1 MEKEC
6 FLNLDKYKDI
16 IKEKMCEKR
25 YKHSVSVSEWAVK
38 LALKYSANEKKAAI
52 AGILHDIT
60 KEMPE
65 EEQLKL
71 ISNSGINLSL
81 LEKKSIKLLHSI
93 SGAIYVREFL
103 KIDDEEIIN
112 AIKYHTTARE
122 DMTLLEKIIFIA
134 DFLSDDRKWEN
145 TDYFRKLALK
155 NLDDAL
161 IYGLKLTI
169 EGLLKGNKLIAENTF
184 KAYNYVILKSE

>member
-1 MEKEC
+1 MS
-6 FLNLDKYKDI
+6 LNLDDYKNI
-16 IKEKMCEKR
+16 IREKMGKKR

-38 LALKYSANEKKAAI
+38 LALKHGADEKKAAV

-71 ISNSGINLSL
+71 ISDSGIKLSL
-81 LEKKSIKLLHSI
+81 LESKSNKLWHSI
-93 SGAIYVREFL
+93 SGSIYVQKVL

-112 AIKYHTTARE
+112 AIKYHTTAKE
-122 DMTLLEKIIFIA
+122 NMTLLEKIIFIA

-145 TDYFRKLALK
+145 TDYFRSLALE
-155 NLDDAL
+155 NLDEAL
-161 IYGLKLTI
+161 IYGLKITI
-169 EGLLKGNKLIAENTF
+169 DGLLKRDRLIADNTF
-184 KAYNYVILKSE
+184 KAYNYANLIKNK

>member
-1 MEKEC
+1 MS
-6 FLNLDKYKDI
+6 LNLDDYKNI
-16 IKEKMCEKR
+16 IREKMGKKR

-38 LALKYSANEKKAAI
+38 LALKHGADEKKAAV

-71 ISNSGINLSL
+71 ISDSGLKLSL
-81 LEKKSIKLLHSI
+81 LESKSNKLWHSI
-93 SGAIYVREFL
+93 SGSIYVQKVL

-112 AIKYHTTARE
+112 AIKYHTTAKE
-122 DMTLLEKIIFIA
+122 NMTLLEKIIFIA

-145 TDYFRKLALK
+145 TDYFRSLALE
-155 NLDDAL
+155 NLDEAL
-161 IYGLKLTI
+161 IYGLKITI
-169 EGLLKGNKLIAENTF
+169 DGLLKRDRLIADNTF
-184 KAYNYVILKSE
+184 KAYNYANLIKNK

>member
-1 MEKEC
+1 MGK
-6 FLNLDKYKDI
+6 
-16 IKEKMCEKR
+16 KR

-38 LALKYSANEKKAAI
+38 LALKHGADEKKAAV

-71 ISNSGINLSL
+71 ISDSGIKLSL
-81 LEKKSIKLLHSI
+81 LESKSNKLWHSI
-93 SGAIYVREFL
+93 SGSIYVQKVL

-112 AIKYHTTARE
+112 AIKYHTTAKE
-122 DMTLLEKIIFIA
+122 NMTLLEKIIFIA

-145 TDYFRKLALK
+145 TDYFRSLALE
-155 NLDDAL
+155 NLDEAL
-161 IYGLKLTI
+161 IYGLKITI
-169 EGLLKGNKLIAENTF
+169 DGLLKRDRLIADNTF
-184 KAYNYVILKSE
+184 KAYNYANLIKNK

>member
-1 MEKEC
+1 MS
-6 FLNLDKYKDI
+6 LNLDDYKNI
-16 IKEKMCEKR
+16 IREKMGKKR

-38 LALKYSANEKKAAI
+38 LALKHGADEKKAAV

-71 ISNSGINLSL
+71 ISDSGIKLSL
-81 LEKKSIKLLHSI
+81 LESKSNKLWHSI
-93 SGAIYVREFL
+93 SGSIYVQKVL

-112 AIKYHTTARE
+112 AIKYHTTSKE
-122 DMTLLEKIIFIA
+122 NMTLLEKIIFIA

-145 TDYFRKLALK
+145 TGYFRSLALE
-155 NLDDAL
+155 NLDEAL
-161 IYGLKLTI
+161 IYGLKITI
-169 EGLLKGNKLIAENTF
+169 DGLLKRDRLIADNTF
-184 KAYNYVILKSE
+184 KAYNYANLIKNK

>member
-1 MEKEC
+1 MS
-6 FLNLDKYKDI
+6 LNLDDYKNI
-16 IKEKMCEKR
+16 IREKMGKKR

-38 LALKYSANEKKAAI
+38 LALKHGADEKKAAV

-71 ISNSGINLSL
+71 ISDSGIKLSL
-81 LEKKSIKLLHSI
+81 LESKSNKLWHSI
-93 SGAIYVREFL
+93 SGSIYVQKVL

-112 AIKYHTTARE
+112 AIKYHTTAKE
-122 DMTLLEKIIFIA
+122 NMTLLEKIIFIA

-145 TDYFRKLALK
+145 TGYFRSLALE
-155 NLDDAL
+155 NLDEAL
-161 IYGLKLTI
+161 IYGLKITI
-169 EGLLKGNKLIAENTF
+169 DGLLKRDRLIADNTF
-184 KAYNYVILKSE
+184 KAYNYANLIKNK

>member
-1 MEKEC
+1 MS
-6 FLNLDKYKDI
+6 LNLDDYKNI
-16 IKEKMCEKR
+16 IREKMGKKR

-38 LALKYSANEKKAAI
+38 LALKHGADEKKAAV

-71 ISNSGINLSL
+71 ISDSGIKLSL
-81 LEKKSIKLLHSI
+81 LESKSNKLWHSI
-93 SGAIYVREFL
+93 SGSIYVQKVL

-112 AIKYHTTARE
+112 SIKYHTTAKE
-122 DMTLLEKIIFIA
+122 NMTLLEKIIFIA

-145 TDYFRKLALK
+145 TDYFRSLALE
-155 NLDDAL
+155 NLDEAL
-161 IYGLKLTI
+161 IYGLKITI
-169 EGLLKGNKLIAENTF
+169 DGLLKRDRLIADNTF
-184 KAYNYVILKSE
+184 KAYNYANLIKNK